1 MIMPTLSVALGI
13 VALGVFAYLAMK
25 FAGEWQLRSK
35 MMEKADRLERQGVKP
50 AGSSLSHGMCV
61 NKQTSELIPDQME
74 SLVWYK
80 RLMD

>member
-1 MIMPTLSVALGI
+1 MLTLSVALGI

-25 FAGEWQLRSK
+25 FAGEWQLRKK
-35 MMEKADRLERQGVKP
+35 MMQKARRLERQGVKP
-50 AGSSLSHGMCV
+50 AGSSLSHGMCL
-61 NKQTSELIPDQME
+61 NKQNSRIVPDQME